1 MNLLISDFENE
12 VQLALLSFASK
23 DIDNFYI
30 HHNNAGKI
38 IKILAENKK
47 IDEALS
53 LEAIFY
59 KKLVKIIETE
69 DHYNKSFSIFKDEL
83 WNCGKYFSDPKN
95 IFKPSNVIAFAIQ
108 SNIIRNY
115 SKLFQLSIRSN

>member
-1 MNLLISDFENE
+1 MNLLVSDFENQVE
-12 VQLALLSFASK
+12 LALLSFARE
-23 DIDNFYI
+23 DISTFYI

-47 IDEALS
+47 IDEALY

-83 WNCGKYFSDPKN
+83 WNCGKYFSDQK
-95 IFKPSNVIAFAIQ
+95 V
-108 SNIIRNY
+108 
-115 SKLFQLSIRSN
+115 SKFFLN